1 MLCRTFELLE
11 CAVRAG
17 IARGALRKFGVCD
30 MSIVPKNLVSKIEF
44 FEDHLAAWAANAV
57 AMGSSAAKVTALQT
71 KTTAARAALVAQR
84 EAKIAAKGKTLLL
97 SDAVRE
103 MANAGGDII
112 KEVKVKAANDG
123 SNVPYELAGIPGPAT
138 PSPVAAPGT
147 PFDFLVLLIA
157 ANGAL
162 QLKWKCTN
170 PPNGPGVYYSIE
182 RRLGGGG
189 STGSFVL
196 LGTSGARKYTD
207 ATVPAGTT
215 RVTYR
220 ITATRTTGAGNPATF
235 EVQFGV
241 GGAGEMTASVLGG
254 GPTEPKLAA

>member
-1 MLCRTFELLE
+1 
-11 CAVRAG
+11 
-17 IARGALRKFGVCD
+17 

-71 KTTAARAALVAQR
+71 KTSAARAALVAQR
-84 EAKIAAKGKTLLL
+84 EAKIAAKGKTLAL

-103 MANAGGDII
+103 MADAGGDII

-123 SNVPYELAGIPGPAT
+123 SNLPYELAGIPGPAT
-138 PSPVAAPGT
+138 PGPVPAPGT
-147 PFDFLVLLIA
+147 PYDFVVLLIA

-170 PPNGPGVYYSIE
+170 APNGPGVFYSIE
-182 RRLGGGG
+182 RRIGAAG
-189 STGSFVL
+189 TFVL
-196 LGTSGARKYTD
+196 LGTSGSRKYTD

-215 RVTYR
+215 QVTYR
-220 ITATRTTGAGNPATF
+220 ITATRTTGAGTPATF
-235 EVQFGV
+235 LVQFGV
-241 GGAGEMTASVLGG
+241 SGAGEMTASVT
-254 GPTEPKLAA
+254 PTEPQSPKLAA